1 MTGGPFPN
9 TYANGSDADMAATLK
24 LFQETVCAGIVAR
37 FDNVRALYAQLVN
50 AAPERLGEVRRNDAA
65 LVLQAPTGA
74 GKTLIAVEA
83 MRRTS
88 ARENVLWFWFA
99 PFTGLVEQS
108 RRVIAAQAPELSLF
122 DLDSDRQL
130 DAVRQGGVF
139 VVTWGSV
146 AARNADSRRARQS
159 GDAGLAIDDVIA
171 LARAQGLR
179 IGCVVDEA
187 HHGFQRAAQARGFFS
202 DVLQPDYALLM
213 TATPRDSDME
223 GFERATGYT
232 IGEPADWASVSRFDA
247 VEARLLKRGVR
258 MVRFIARDGDTAQ
271 LVDFEHL
278 ALRECAAMHRRIRDE
293 LQAQGV
299 ALTPL
304 MLVQVPDGKT
314 AQDAAR
320 RYLIDVLK
328 FDESAVRVHT
338 ADEPDPDLLALAQD
352 PTVEVLIFKMAV
364 ALGFDAPRA
373 FTLAAMRGA
382 RDVAFGVQV
391 IGRIVRRHA
400 LLQGREDL
408 PPLLDQGYV
417 FLANSE
423 SQEGLLQAG
432 AQINTLT
439 TQAPELGTQTVVTVI
454 GDAAQLQVVRSGEPL
469 SLLVANGA
477 ATLVDT
483 SDPTRSTPLVG
494 AVNAEQTTALEA
506 TPFAGFANLTQALL
520 EIAGGAGDAPDD
532 ATHRVASAL
541 ALAQDTLYRYPRRA
555 DAPDVLRGEK
565 LPPAPADFEAGLAAH
580 VDFSADVLNDRT
592 RRRVQVQRVDEGLF
606 DRDAVAEDSEDVWAN
621 LSPGAVADRAEQI
634 RLRLPEAN
642 DRELYARLL
651 EAFLHA
657 IERSG
662 ADAPPDEEAAMQQL
676 DLVLVRRPRLLR
688 EAYRRMR
695 QHQVLDVDVPL
706 LAELHSDQ
714 RLRPAR
720 KGLYGV
726 FPSGLNNDE
735 HAIAEL
741 LDTSAQVRWWHRN
754 VPHHGVGLYRWDDGA
769 GFYPDFIV
777 SMQDRAGDGIALL
790 EPKGSHLWGLES
802 EVDKSAAMHPAY
814 GKVFM
819 VGRKRGERDFVFL
832 RELGR
837 KLESDGTFS
846 VDRLRFH

>member
-1 MTGGPFPN
+1 
-9 TYANGSDADMAATLK
+9 MAATLK
-24 LFQETVCAGIVAR
+24 PFQEAVCAGIVAR
-37 FDNVRALYAQLVN
+37 FDNVRALYMQLAN
-50 AAPERLGEVRRNDAA
+50 AAPGQLTQARRNDAA

-83 MRRTS
+83 MRRAS
-88 ARENVLWFWFA
+88 AREKVLWFWFA
-99 PFTGLVEQS
+99 PFTGLVKQS
-108 RRVIAAQAPELSLF
+108 RRVIASQAPELSLF

-130 DAVRQGGVF
+130 DAVRGGGVF
-139 VVTWGSV
+139 VVTWASV
-146 AARNADSRRARQS
+146 AARNAESRRARQS

-171 LARAQGLR
+171 LARAEGLR

-187 HHGFQRAAQARGFFS
+187 HHGFQRAAQARAFFS

-213 TATPRDSDME
+213 TATPRDADME
-223 GFERATGYT
+223 GFQRATGYT
-232 IGEPADWASVSRFDA
+232 VGEPADWASVSRFDA

-271 LVDFEHL
+271 LVDFEPL
-278 ALRECAAMHRRIRDE
+278 ALRECAAMHRRVRDE

-314 AQDAAR
+314 AQESAR
-320 RYLIDVLK
+320 RYLIDVLQ

-382 RDVAFGVQV
+382 RDVAFGIQV

-400 LLQGREDL
+400 LLQGRDDL

-432 AQINTLT
+432 AQINALT

-454 GDAAQLQVVRSGEPL
+454 GNAAQLQIVRSGEPL
-469 SLLVANGA
+469 SLLMANGA
-477 ATLVDT
+477 ATIVDT
-483 SDPTRSTPLVG
+483 TDPTRSTALASAG
-494 AVNAEQTTALEA
+494 ADSQAASLA
-506 TPFAGFANLTQALL
+506 PTPFAGFANVTQALL
-520 EIAGGAGDAPDD
+520 DIAAGAGEEPDD
-532 ATHRVASAL
+532 TTQRVASAL
-541 ALAQDTLYRYPRRA
+541 ALAQDTLYRYPRRVEVLA
-555 DAPDVLRGEK
+555 TLRGEK
-565 LPPAPADFEAGLAAH
+565 LPPVAADFEAGLAAH
-580 VDFSADVLNDRT
+580 VDFSSDVLNDRT
-592 RRRVQVQRVDEGLF
+592 RRRVQVQRIDGGLF
-606 DRDAVAEDSEDVWAN
+606 DHDAVAEDGEDVWAN
-621 LSPGAVADRAEQI
+621 LSPEAVANRAEQI

-642 DRELYARLL
+642 DRELYVRLL
-651 EAFLHA
+651 ERFVHA
-657 IERSG
+657 IEASG
-662 ADAPPDEEAAMQQL
+662 ADAPPDEEACMQQL

-688 EAYRRMR
+688 DAYRRIR

-706 LAELHSDQ
+706 PAELHSDQ
-714 RLRPAR
+714 RLRTAN
-720 KGLYGV
+720 KALYGV
-726 FPSGLNNDE
+726 FPPGLNNDE

-754 VPHHGVGLYRWDDGA
+754 VPYHGVGLYRWDDGA

-777 SMQDRAGDGIALL
+777 SINDRPGDGIALL
-790 EPKGSHLWGLES
+790 EPKGSHLWGLAS
-802 EVDKSAAMHPAY
+802 EVEKSAAMHSAY

-819 VGRKRGERDFVFL
+819 VGRKRGEREFVYL
-832 RELGR
+832 RELGG

-846 VDRLRFH
+846 IDRLRFR